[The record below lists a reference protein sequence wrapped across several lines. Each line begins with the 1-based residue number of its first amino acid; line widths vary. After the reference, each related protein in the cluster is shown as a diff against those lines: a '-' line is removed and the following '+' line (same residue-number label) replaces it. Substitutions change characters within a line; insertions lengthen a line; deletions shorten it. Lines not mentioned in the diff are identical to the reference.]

1 MKRIFI
7 ILCLAALA
15 PVLSVA
21 QSKEELEALEN
32 ILPYWMNNAVDPDGG
47 FYGFV
52 SCDNE
57 PRPQSSKGAILNASI
72 LPTRA
77 SKRKCFL
84 ETILTRP
91 HLIS

>member
-32 ILPYWMNNAVDPDGG
+32 ILPYWMNNAVDPDG
-47 FYGFV
+47 
-52 SCDNE
+52 
-57 PRPQSSKGAILNASI
+57 
-72 LPTRA
+72 
-77 SKRKCFL
+77 
-84 ETILTRP
+84 
-91 HLIS
+91 